1 MVVGREGDMERI
13 YPKKKKLRPVSLCEA
28 AELQEIHKEK
38 VIVLFPTNNTKETYE
53 KQTLEEFMEDCL
65 LFVEE

>member
-1 MVVGREGDMERI
+1 MERI

-28 AELQEIHKEK
+28 AELQEIHKEE
-38 VIVLFPTNNTKETYE
+38 VIVLVPTDRTTYE